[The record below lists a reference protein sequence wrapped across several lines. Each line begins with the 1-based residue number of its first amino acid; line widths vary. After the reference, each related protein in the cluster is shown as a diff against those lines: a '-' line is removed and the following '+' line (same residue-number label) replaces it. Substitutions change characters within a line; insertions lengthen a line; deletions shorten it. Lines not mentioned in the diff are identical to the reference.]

1 MVYNGPVTTQPA
13 ERNRQAMSQ
22 TPQPRL
28 ARLALFV
35 AVLVGGAAFLYM
47 VKLMHDMTFH
57 ISQMTTEIS
66 AMSANMGKMQ
76 TDMASLARDVG
87 DMRQQVAS
95 LPGMAADMQQMRQ
108 SMGRMSGLFGGGE
121 TLRQANPIE
130 IMQQLVPGADR
141 R

>member
-1 MVYNGPVTTQPA
+1 MVYNDQVTTPPA
-13 ERNRQAMSQ
+13 ERNPHAMPH

-28 ARLALFV
+28 TRLALFA
-35 AVLVGGAAFLYM
+35 AVLMGGAAFLYM

-57 ISQMTTEIS
+57 ISQMTTDIS

-95 LPGMAADMQQMRQ
+95 LPGIAADMQQMRQ
-108 SMGRMSGLFGGGE
+108 SMGRMSGLFGGSE
-121 TLRQANPIE
+121 PLRQANPVE
-130 IMQQLVPGADR
+130 MMQQLVPGADR

>member
-1 MVYNGPVTTQPA
+1 MVYNDQVTTPPA
-13 ERNRQAMSQ
+13 ERNSHPMPH

-28 ARLALFV
+28 TRLALFA
-35 AVLVGGAAFLYM
+35 AVLMGGAAFLYM

-57 ISQMTTEIS
+57 ISQMTTDIS

-95 LPGMAADMQQMRQ
+95 LPGIAADMQQMRQ
-108 SMGRMSGLFGGGE
+108 SMGRMSGLFGGSE
-121 TLRQANPIE
+121 PLRQANPVE
-130 IMQQLVPGADR
+130 MMQQLMPGADR

>member
-1 MVYNGPVTTQPA
+1 MTEVTTPPA
-13 ERNRQAMSQ
+13 ERKFPAYVPHPLSPVL
-22 TPQPRL
+22 T
-28 ARLALFV
+28 RLALFA
-35 AVLVGGAAFLYM
+35 AVLMGGAAFLYM

-57 ISQMTTEIS
+57 ISQMTTDIS

-95 LPGMAADMQQMRQ
+95 LPGIAADMQQMRVTL
-108 SMGRMSGLFGGGE
+108 GRMSGLFGGGE
-121 TLRQANPIE
+121 TLRQANPVE
-130 IMQQLVPGADR
+130 MMQQLVPGADR

>member
-1 MVYNGPVTTQPA
+1 
-13 ERNRQAMSQ
+13 MSQ

-87 DMRQQVAS
+87 DMRLQVAS
-95 LPGMAADMQQMRQ
+95 LPGMAADMQQMRLA
-108 SMGRMSGLFGGGE
+108 MGRMSGLFGGGE

-130 IMQQLVPGADR
+130 IMQQLVPGGDR